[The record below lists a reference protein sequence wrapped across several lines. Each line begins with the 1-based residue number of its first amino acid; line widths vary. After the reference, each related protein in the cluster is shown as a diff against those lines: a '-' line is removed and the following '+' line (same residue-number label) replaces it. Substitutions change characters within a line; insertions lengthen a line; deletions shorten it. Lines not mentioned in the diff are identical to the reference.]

1 MVNKELECFAPKD
14 RQMVAVELGSSYGN
28 TTLSYKC
35 GHNWD
40 AAVDFWLKED
50 TPMVK
55 KWDFHVVAI
64 DISEKALGF
73 GKRRGIFDEVLVHD
87 FADAPAPELAAA
99 LERADF
105 LTSIMTTFYIP
116 TDRLNEMLF
125 KFLGNRS
132 KPKVR
137 TKPRPLPRGSS
148 ARRACEVA
156 GAGARGA
163 ARALSGRG
171 GAHSRGKAVQIVPIF
186 RNSKRGSR
194 VHFQRQLEKISGSRV
209 LRVRECFSFVSGSG
223 GRALSKVTM

>member
-1 MVNKELECFAPKD
+1 
-14 RQMVAVELGSSYGN
+14 MVAVELGSSYGN

-132 KPKVR
+132 KPKVW

-163 ARALSGRG
+163 EWAGRG
-171 GAHSRGKAVQIVPIF
+171 VASGVQRDDGVRLAEPHARSPLRARQGNGSNAPRAPGSPDLRRCVALRAASGAA
-186 RNSKRGSR
+186 
-194 VHFQRQLEKISGSRV
+194 
-209 LRVRECFSFVSGSG
+209 
-223 GRALSKVTM
+223 

>member
-171 GAHSRGKAVQIVPIF
+171 GAQLLVYNVMMAFDSRNLTPEVLFGHVKVMAPTPP
-186 RNSKRGSR
+186 RAPGSPD
-194 VHFQRQLEKISGSRV
+194 
-209 LRVRECFSFVSGSG
+209 LRRCVAL
-223 GRALSKVTM
+223 RAAPGAA